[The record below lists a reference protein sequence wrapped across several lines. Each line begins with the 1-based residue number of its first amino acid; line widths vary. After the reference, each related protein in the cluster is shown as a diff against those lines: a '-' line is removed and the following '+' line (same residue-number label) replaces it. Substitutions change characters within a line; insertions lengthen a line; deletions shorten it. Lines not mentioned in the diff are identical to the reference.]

1 MFKLSQT
8 PNINSRL
15 INLISI
21 NFLTLYIYK
30 FVEGKKK
37 NKRKETKTKDSIK

>member
-30 FVEGKKK
+30 FVEGKK
-37 NKRKETKTKDSIK
+37 NERKETKTKDSIK